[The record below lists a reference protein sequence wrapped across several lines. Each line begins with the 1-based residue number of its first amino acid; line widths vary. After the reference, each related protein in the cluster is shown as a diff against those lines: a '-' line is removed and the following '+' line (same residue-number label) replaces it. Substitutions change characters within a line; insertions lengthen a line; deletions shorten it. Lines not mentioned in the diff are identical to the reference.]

1 MIQIYHN
8 PSCEKSRNCLAFI
21 KSTGKEYEIIK
32 YLENPPRQPELLS
45 LLKKLKFK
53 PLELVG
59 QKEKIWIENFKNTKM
74 TEEAI
79 IQTLVSYPILI
90 ERPIVAK
97 DDKALIGRYL
107 DKITHF
113 LK

>member
-1 MIQIYHN
+1 
-8 PSCEKSRNCLAFI
+8 
-21 KSTGKEYEIIK
+21 
-32 YLENPPRQPELLS
+32 
-45 LLKKLKFK
+45 
-53 PLELVG
+53 
-59 QKEKIWIENFKNTKM
+59 M